1 MRFVVYLALW
11 LLLGMWSF
19 ILTQYL
25 IKGWDYVRSQP
36 EPFKLFISAMALGP
50 ITTLTCF
57 YTLYKY
63 YKGGKNERKN

>member
-1 MRFVVYLALW
+1 MSIIINLAIWMMIGL
-11 LLLGMWSF
+11 WSF
-19 ILTQYL
+19 ILTQDL

-36 EPFKLFISAMALGP
+36 KPWNLFISAMLMGP

-63 YKGGKNERKN
+63 YGGKK